1 MNGAQYE
8 DQQQDNQQNSGQQQG
23 NPGYG
28 QNPNQAPFPGQ
39 TYDQPQRRDGNH
51 KSPVLASIL
60 SCMPGL
66 GQVYV
71 GYYQQGFI
79 NILVVAST
87 IAALASGAIHGM
99 EPFFGVFLAFFW
111 IFNMI
116 DASRRATHVNR
127 VLDGLGGEDVPED
140 FKLPGLGGSMFGGV
154 ALVVVGLLFI
164 LDLNFDI
171 SLSWIK
177 DWWPLMLV
185 AFGGNLI
192 YKARQKAA

>member
-8 DQQQDNQQNSGQQQG
+8 NQQENQQQSGQDQG
-23 NPGYG
+23 STGYG
-28 QNPNQAPFPGQ
+28 QRAYPGQ
-39 TYDQPQRRDGNH
+39 SYEQMPRHNRQT

-60 SCMPGL
+60 SCMPGV

-79 NILVVAST
+79 NMLVVAST
-87 IAALASGAIHGM
+87 IAALASGSFHGM

-116 DASRRATHVNR
+116 DANRRAVHYNR
-127 VLDGLGGEDVPED
+127 VSEGLGGEDVPED
-140 FKLPGLGGSMFGGV
+140 FKLPGVGGSLFAGS
-154 ALVVVGLLFI
+154 ALVIIGVLFI
-164 LDLNFDI
+164 LDLNFDV
-171 SLSWIK
+171 SLSWVK
-177 DWWPLMLV
+177 DWWPVGLI

-192 YKARQKAA
+192 YKARQKAE

>member
-8 DQQQDNQQNSGQQQG
+8 NQQGTGPNPEAQHTNPQYQSGPRTGIPPEFQAHGQ
-23 NPGYG
+23 PG
-28 QNPNQAPFPGQ
+28 
-39 TYDQPQRRDGNH
+39 RH

-79 NILVVAST
+79 NMLVVAST
-87 IAALASGAIHGM
+87 IAALSSGSIRGM

-116 DASRRATHVNR
+116 DASRRATHYNR
-127 VLDGLGGEDVPED
+127 VQDGLGGEEIPDD
-140 FKLPGLGGSMFGGV
+140 FKLPKAGGSMFGGV
-154 ALVVVGLLFI
+154 VLVVIGVLFI
-164 LDLNFDI
+164 LDLNFDV

-177 DWWPLMLV
+177 DWWPLMLI

-192 YKARQKAA
+192 YKARQKAG

>member
-8 DQQQDNQQNSGQQQG
+8 NQQDSQQNTNQGSGQT
-23 NPGYG
+23 GYG
-28 QNPNQAPFPGQ
+28 QNLNQDPYYERSARQSGA
-39 TYDQPQRRDGNH
+39 R

-66 GQVYV
+66 GQIYV

-79 NILVVAST
+79 NSLVVAST

-116 DASRRATHVNR
+116 DANRRANHVNR
-127 VLDGLGGEDVPED
+127 VLDGLGSEDVPED

-154 ALVVVGLLFI
+154 ILVIIGVLFI
-164 LDLNFDI
+164 LDLNFNV

-177 DWWPLMLV
+177 DWWPLMMI

-192 YKARQKAA
+192 YKSRQKAK